1 MESPRRPLYSK
12 SSNNA
17 AGKIIAGRREPHP
30 GMSFSDA
37 QDIAGNWRSSHA
49 YPLHVAYCGLRD
61 RAKKIYGKAIVAQR
75 WKRLPSVASKLKLKK
90 TMGLSQM
97 QDLGGCRAIV
107 ETLYDVRQ
115 LVEVYEKKPLKA
127 IKVKWKRDYIA
138 QPRETGYRGV
148 HLVCEYQSPNEKQA
162 VYNGRRV
169 EIQIRSRLQHVW
181 KTSVEIVDTFT
192 GQKLKS
198 GIGRADWDAFFVSL
212 GRVLADFEK
221 PWKKENKQAA
231 YEHAQESRKHLDKL
245 NVVDFM
251 KGVQVALPH
260 TKGRADAGAEAFVIV
275 LDIGKRTISV
285 ESFRDEEAASRKY
298 LELEKEHFD
307 DDQVQVLTAGAGAV
321 KNLHRAYPNYYL
333 DTGDLIRRS
342 GQGPEGA

>member
-1 MESPRRPLYSK
+1 
-12 SSNNA
+12 
-17 AGKIIAGRREPHP
+17 
-30 GMSFSDA
+30 
-37 QDIAGNWRSSHA
+37 
-49 YPLHVAYCGLRD
+49 
-61 RAKKIYGKAIVAQR
+61 
-75 WKRLPSVASKLKLKK
+75 
-90 TMGLSQM
+90 MGLSQM

-107 ETLYDVRQ
+107 ETLDDVRQ

-181 KTSVEIVDTFT
+181 ATSVEIVDTFT

-231 YEHAQESRKHLDKL
+231 YEHAQELRKHLDKL

-333 DTGDLIRRS
+333 DTGNLIDVLDRVQKRLAEL
-342 GQGPEGA
+342 EGMGKKGRK